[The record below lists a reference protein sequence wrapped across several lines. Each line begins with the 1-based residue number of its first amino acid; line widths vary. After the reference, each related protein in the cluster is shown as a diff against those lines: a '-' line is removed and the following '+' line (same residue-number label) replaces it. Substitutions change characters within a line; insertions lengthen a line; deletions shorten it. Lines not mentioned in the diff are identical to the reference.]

1 MWINYLEIW
10 LRSDNTSCYYRI
22 SCKKTYQGKHSSL
35 FNLGVSDEEMKVLY
49 DWNQIEKESVEQVP
63 VLLDFLRQ
71 NLLLRTKLECLLSG
85 NTQA

>member
-1 MWINYLEIW
+1 MLE
-10 LRSDNTSCYYRI
+10 LPV
-22 SCKKTYQGKHSSL
+22 KKTCEEKHSSL
-35 FNLGVSDEEMKVLY
+35 FCWSVSDEERKVLY

-71 NLLLRTKLECLLSG
+71 NLLLRTKLECLLPG